1 MHSLVLHKHLQQAQC
16 RSKLSIS
23 IRLWHARLALHHAA
37 AMFKASP
44 TCSPAFVVR
53 NEHPLPFRH
62 FQLSFL
68 QLISRIVAG
77 LISPS
82 SL

>member
-1 MHSLVLHKHLQQAQC
+1 MHALVLHKHLQQPQC

-23 IRLWHARLALHHAA
+23 IRLWQARLALHQAA
-37 AMFKASP
+37 AMFKAP
-44 TCSPAFVVR
+44 PICSPAFIVR
-53 NEHPLPFRH
+53 YEQPLPFRH
-62 FQLSFL
+62 FSLNFL